1 MRDLERNQGTNLEGG
16 RKMEKEQT
24 RSLAMERTVHELRQA
39 LEKAWHVSNQ
49 TEDYFDLRDQNGLS
63 DTEVQVVLLGYA
75 GAALEHEMV
84 HDYLTLA
91 LRRARELEERL

>member
-1 MRDLERNQGTNLEGG
+1 MV
-16 RKMEKEQT
+16 KEQT

-49 TEDYFDLRDQNGLS
+49 TEDYFDLRDQNGFS
-63 DTEVQVVLLGYA
+63 DTEAQVVLLGYA

-91 LRRARELEERL
+91 LRRVRELEERL

>member
-1 MRDLERNQGTNLEGG
+1 MVE
-16 RKMEKEQT
+16 EQT
-24 RSLAMERTVHELRQA
+24 KRLALERTVHELRQA

-49 TEDYFDLRDQNGLS
+49 TEDYFDLRDQNGFT
-63 DTEVQVVLLGYA
+63 DPEVEVVLLGYA

-91 LRRARELEERL
+91 LHRARELEAWL